1 MKLEGEPQLKA
12 GGRKLG
18 RGLWLW
24 PAISILML
32 IGMMAEARTH
42 VQPTEAAPHLQRCA
56 NAIRAFPYVIETAN
70 GSWSGKDT
78 EMPVPAIQLLRP
90 NAILSRRY
98 TNEER
103 NQVVDFL
110 IVDCADARD
119 LQGHYPPNCYPA
131 QGESEL
137 TDESRPR
144 IWHLPHMDITG
155 MEYHFAAKSPTD
167 SGQVVY
173 NFFVMPNVPDLTVS
187 HKELDGVICPDISS
201 VYTSGEDYQRR
212 YYGAAEFQM
221 VTNPQMKPQDRDQAL
236 IDLLAPNENLLKTL
250 ENRLNAGGK

>member
-1 MKLEGEPQLKA
+1 
-12 GGRKLG
+12 
-18 RGLWLW
+18 
-24 PAISILML
+24 ML
-32 IGMMAEARTH
+32 VGMLAEARTH

-56 NAIRAFPYVIETAN
+56 DAIRAFPYVIETAI
-70 GSWSGKDT
+70 GSWTGKDT

-98 TNEER
+98 SNEER

-137 TDESRPR
+137 MDERKTR
-144 IWHLPHMDITG
+144 IWHLPHMDVTG
-155 MEYHFAAKSPTD
+155 MEYNFAAKSLTD
-167 SGQVVY
+167 SEQVVY
-173 NFFVMPNVPDLTVS
+173 NFFVMPLVPALTVS
-187 HKELDGVICPDISS
+187 HKELDGKICPDISS

-212 YYGAAEFQM
+212 YYGEAEFQL
-221 VTNPQMKPQDRDQAL
+221 VTGPQMKSQASAEAL
-236 IDLLAPNENLLKTL
+236 IDLL
-250 ENRLNAGGK
+250 